1 MSPAARPADPSE
13 PSAEVDAF
21 LARLPDDARAALE
34 RLRRTIRAAAPEA
47 AEGVGYGV
55 PMFRYGGRP
64 LVSFGAGKAHCSFYV
79 QSPAVIDA
87 FGDELTGYDTST
99 GTIRFKAS
107 EPLPDELVTRLVHAR
122 LAEVG
127 GASR

>member
-1 MSPAARPADPSE
+1 MSPVSRPADSSE

-21 LARLPDDARAALE
+21 LARLPDDARDALE

-47 AEGVGYGV
+47 SEGIGYGV
-55 PMFRYGGRP
+55 PMFRHRGRP

-87 FGDELTGYDTST
+87 FGDELTRYDTST
-99 GTIRFKAS
+99 GTIRFKAAK
-107 EPLPDELVTRLVHAR
+107 PLPDELVTRLVHAR